1 MKYQL
6 ICQPRI
12 KTNLNDKISY
22 RIRLDLTSTSIKP
35 VKESQGLL
43 LLENYDGLNVKY
55 KRLLDRSEY
64 FVFLHE
70 RDL

>member
-22 RIRLDLTSTSIKP
+22 RIRLDLTSIKQ

-43 LLENYDGLNVKY
+43 LLENYDGLNEKY

-70 RDL
+70 RDF